1 MGKIEFYIQ
10 DCNDE
15 ELKEFLKEAKAV
27 ANIVHRKVTIH
38 TDTEVYEVNEDEKEQ
53 EEKDK
58 VVKHPQE
65 KFESW

>member
-38 TDTEVYEVNEDEKEQ
+38 TATEVYEVNEDEKEQ